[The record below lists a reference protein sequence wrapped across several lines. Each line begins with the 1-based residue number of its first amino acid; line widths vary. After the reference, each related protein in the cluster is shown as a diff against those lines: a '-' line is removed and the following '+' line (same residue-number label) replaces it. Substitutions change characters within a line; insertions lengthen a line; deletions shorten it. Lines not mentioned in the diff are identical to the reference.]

1 MGSVEQL
8 TSLCYDVSK
17 AIRNG
22 RNNGMERI
30 KSLNVYQKAVLII
43 MLALILLFSVLYPIT
58 ISRVGFS
65 YNGTILVPGK
75 ENGKTIYS
83 GMINGKDACFIV
95 FEDKSVVFHYGDL
108 VYGPYTAKKDHT
120 AIPKGKE
127 LSDSMI
133 GVEVR
138 EGENIL
144 FRGGVLI
151 TGDSYLLYDEDWT
164 IYGNSVTYVT
174 SDGVER
180 DENGDPVNRVK
191 PTVSTIFELIN
202 EPQLTHKGTGIAWFG
217 ATFICI
223 LNAITI
229 LFADELFQISMSFR
243 IRYTDDVEPSELE
256 IAGRYISWTAVMI
269 AALVI
274 FIIGLQ

>member
-1 MGSVEQL
+1 
-8 TSLCYDVSK
+8 
-17 AIRNG
+17 
-22 RNNGMERI
+22 MERI
-30 KSLNVYQKAVLII
+30 KSLNGYQKAVLII

-65 YNGTILVPGK
+65 YNGTILVPSK

-83 GMINGKDACFIV
+83 GTINGKDACFIV

-144 FRGGVLI
+144 LRGGVLI
-151 TGDSYLLYDEDWT
+151 TGASY
-164 IYGNSVTYVT
+164 
-174 SDGVER
+174 
-180 DENGDPVNRVK
+180 
-191 PTVSTIFELIN
+191 
-202 EPQLTHKGTGIAWFG
+202 
-217 ATFICI
+217 
-223 LNAITI
+223 
-229 LFADELFQISMSFR
+229 
-243 IRYTDDVEPSELE
+243 
-256 IAGRYISWTAVMI
+256 
-269 AALVI
+269 
-274 FIIGLQ
+274 